1 MIKKHLR
8 FLEEEEGVIAF
19 ELKRTYEGYVERQR
33 VYHNAT
39 EKDITIELP
48 NGEFEVLV
56 ESGAVKLHAP
66 RLHEEKQLVVS
77 ALTTTVIAE
86 RKADYKKYA
95 VAGGAA
101 LTIIGLLY
109 AANKRRKKTD

>member
-1 MIKKHLR
+1 M
-8 FLEEEEGVIAF
+8 
-19 ELKRTYEGYVERQR
+19 
-33 VYHNAT
+33 
-39 EKDITIELP
+39 
-48 NGEFEVLV
+48 

-66 RLHEEKQLVVS
+66 RLHEEKQLVVQ

-109 AANKRRKKTD
+109 AVNKRRKKTD